1 MIALVTDGTIG
12 DLARAAWQAV
22 SEADVDALR
31 RLVADDVI
39 WHASGRG
46 PRSGDF
52 RGRDAILDYLAG
64 IGDDADEFE
73 SELDDVLVGQDR
85 TAILF
90 RVSGQRD
97 GRLLEAGFVLLMRF
111 EDNRIAEI
119 WAVARDQ
126 YAVDE
131 FWA

>member
-1 MIALVTDGTIG
+1 MD
-12 DLARAAWQAV
+12 
-22 SEADVDALR
+22 SLR
-31 RLVADDVI
+31 RLVADNVV

-73 SELDDVLVGQDR
+73 SELDDVLVGDDR

-90 RVSGQRD
+90 RVSGKR
-97 GRLLEAGFVLLMRF
+97 GARLLEAGFILLMRF
-111 EDNRIAEI
+111 EDNQIAELWSI
-119 WAVARDQ
+119 ARDQ

>member
-1 MIALVTDGTIG
+1 VSDATLG

-31 RLVADDVI
+31 RLIADDVV

-46 PRSGDF
+46 ARAGAF

-73 SELDDVLVGQDR
+73 SELEDVLVGEDR

-90 RVSGQRD
+90 RVSGQRE

-111 EDNRIAEI
+111 EDNRIAEL
-119 WAVARDQ
+119 WSVARDQ

>member
-1 MIALVTDGTIG
+1 MNDGTIG
-12 DLARAAWQAV
+12 DLARAAWRAV

-31 RLVADDVI
+31 RLVADDVV

-46 PRSGDF
+46 TRAGDF
-52 RGRDAILDYLAG
+52 HGRDAILDYLAG

-73 SELDDVLVGQDR
+73 SELDDVLVGEER

-90 RVSGQRD
+90 RVSGKR
-97 GRLLEAGFVLLMRF
+97 GARLLEAGFVLLMRF
-111 EDNRIAEI
+111 EDNQIAEI
-119 WAVARDQ
+119 WSVARDQ

>member
-1 MIALVTDGTIG
+1 MTDGTTG
-12 DLARAAWQAV
+12 ELARAAWQAV

-31 RLVADDVI
+31 RLVADDVV

-46 PRSGDF
+46 PRAGDF
-52 RGRDAILDYLAG
+52 RGREAILDYLAT

-73 SELDDVLVGQDR
+73 SELEDILVGEER

-90 RVSGQRD
+90 RVSGQR
-97 GRLLEAGFVLLMRF
+97 GPRLLEIGFVLLMRF
-111 EDNRIAEI
+111 EDNRIAEL
-119 WAVARDQ
+119 WSVPRDQ